1 MSRRPPAGS
10 ATASPPRKVC
20 VITGSRAEYGLLRPV
35 MDRIRDE
42 PALSLQVVVTGMH
55 LSPEYGST
63 YRVVEEDG
71 FRIDGKVEMLLGS
84 DSAVALAKSLG
95 LGVIGFADALES
107 LRPDLLVVLGDRF
120 EILAAACAALLATV
134 PVAHLHGGEATEGA
148 YDEAIRHSLTKMSH
162 LHFVAAEEYRNR
174 VLQLG
179 ENPESVFLV
188 GGLGVDAI
196 KQASLM
202 TRSELEESLGFSLGA
217 KSLLVTFHPVTL
229 DETSSD
235 HQMEELLTALK
246 LLSDTRLIFTM
257 PNADAGSR
265 SLWRQVE
272 SFVESHANAR
282 AITSLG
288 QRRYW
293 SCVSQVDGVV
303 GNSSSGLIEVPTF
316 RKGTVNIGD
325 RQNGRLKAPSVIDC
339 EPDRGAIAAAVARLY
354 SPEFRRILPT
364 VKNPYGEGGASE
376 AIVRILRDV
385 SLAGL
390 VKKRFHDLPAAA
402 LARGAA

>member
-1 MSRRPPAGS
+1 M
-10 ATASPPRKVC
+10 
-20 VITGSRAEYGLLRPV
+20 LRPL
-35 MDRIRDE
+35 MERIRAE
-42 PALSLQVVVTGMH
+42 PALSLQVAVTGMH

-63 YRVVEEDG
+63 YRVIEEDG
-71 FRIDGKVEMLLGS
+71 FPIDRKVEMLLGS
-84 DSAVALAKSLG
+84 DSPVALAKSLG
-95 LGVIGFADALES
+95 LGVAGFADALES
-107 LRPDLLVVLGDRF
+107 LRPDLLVILGDRF
-120 EILAAACAALLATV
+120 EILAAACAALLAKI

-162 LHFVAAEEYRNR
+162 LHFVAAEEYRDR

-179 ENPESVFLV
+179 EDPERVFLV

-196 KQASLM
+196 KQTPLM
-202 TRSELEESLGFSLGA
+202 SRAELEESLRFGLGP

-235 HQMEELLTALK
+235 RQMEELLAALEP
-246 LLSDTRLIFTM
+246 LSDTRLIFTM
-257 PNADAGSR
+257 PSADAGSR

-272 SFVESHANAR
+272 SFVESHPNAR
-282 AITSLG
+282 AVTSLG

-293 SCVSQVDGVV
+293 SCVSHVDGVV

-325 RQNGRLKAPSVIDC
+325 RQDGRLKAPSVMDC
-339 EPDRGAIAAAVARLY
+339 EPDRASIAAAIARLY
-354 SPEFRRILPT
+354 SPEFNRSLAA

-376 AIVRILRDV
+376 AIVKILRDIP
-385 SLAGL
+385 LAGL
-390 VKKRFHDLPAAA
+390 VKKRFHAVPASGAA
-402 LARGAA
+402 TRGAA